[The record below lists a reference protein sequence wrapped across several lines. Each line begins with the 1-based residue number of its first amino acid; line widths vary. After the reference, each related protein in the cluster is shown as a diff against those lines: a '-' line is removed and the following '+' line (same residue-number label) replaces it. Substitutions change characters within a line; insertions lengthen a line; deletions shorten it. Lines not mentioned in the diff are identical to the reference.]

1 MCEDKLGASERL
13 RALGLLTGR
22 REGSGC
28 LSKYLKRE
36 CKEDGARLSSV
47 VPREVVMSCV
57 DVSASGDIQNLSAH
71 DGDGPFQATQLWN
84 SIIHALHNQVEIKR
98 RRQHLKTYRN
108 CFTGSNAVDVVLSH
122 LMQSMYLSCN
132 DISRLKGV
140 RVCQALMD
148 HKVFEPVGAKLYLF
162 KNGKETEFED
172 TDTSLYRFVNSSLDP
187 LLPRKNKDNKS
198 LSPGQICKQKTK
210 RCSNR
215 TKCDTTLSNPLA
227 VEEADKKR
235 VEELLRSI
243 HVHASLPPKI
253 MVNEPTRLLS
263 KGVIEDVWK
272 EQTLLR
278 LLQLIDVPLLE
289 DILVSSVKTKSD
301 SLGKEEDMIPLI
313 EDVWK
318 EQTLLRLL
326 QLIDVPLLED
336 ILVSSVKTK
345 SDSLGKEEDMI
356 ISNTFLDRE
365 VMCSLNLPELDRWLY
380 AAIEVLEYFPDQFLV
395 MVSQQLPQSTN
406 SPSSLN
412 TYKKILFDVIMK
424 YYSQKKDSLLAIQD
438 FDIHSGIIELIEKG
452 KTDHALEALQLY
464 LKLLAPN
471 ISEELHRLL
480 TFLAIASESEGYRLQ
495 KQFENR
501 FVIIK
506 TCTKFILQN
515 RTLSKSQAELLTQFL
530 MDNHSDLFKA
540 PLTLLELT
548 SRRLQSL
555 LEGQDPDINSGFT
568 FCQRITTKEYED
580 QKQQTN
586 QYLLALIRKMDN
598 DPTVPLKQKKKLI
611 KEFQKYHSFVYCS
624 GCQTTCELCTPNG

>member
-1 MCEDKLGASERL
+1 
-13 RALGLLTGR
+13 
-22 REGSGC
+22 
-28 LSKYLKRE
+28 
-36 CKEDGARLSSV
+36 
-47 VPREVVMSCV
+47 
-57 DVSASGDIQNLSAH
+57 
-71 DGDGPFQATQLWN
+71 PFQATQLWN

-172 TDTSLYRFVNSSLDP
+172 TDTTLYRFVNSSLDP
-187 LLPRKNKDNKS
+187 LIPRKNKDNES
-198 LSPGQICKQKTK
+198 LSPKQICKQKTK
-210 RCSNR
+210 ICS
-215 TKCDTTLSNPLA
+215 K
-227 VEEADKKR
+227 

-253 MVNEPTRLLS
+253 MVNEPTHLLS

-272 EQTLLR
+272 QQTLLR

-301 SLGKEEDMIPLI
+301 SF
-313 EDVWK
+313 
-318 EQTLLRLL
+318 
-326 QLIDVPLLED
+326 
-336 ILVSSVKTK
+336 
-345 SDSLGKEEDMI
+345 GKEEDMI

-365 VMCSLNLPELDRWLY
+365 VTCSLNLSELDRWLY
-380 AAIEVLEYFPDQFLV
+380 AAIECLEYFPDQFLV

-406 SPSSLN
+406 NPSNLN
-412 TYKKILFDVIMK
+412 TYKKIFFDVIIK
-424 YYSQKKDSLLAIQD
+424 YYSQKKDSLLATQD

-452 KTDHALEALQLY
+452 KTDQALEALQLY
-464 LKLLAPN
+464 LKLLSPN

-506 TCTKFILQN
+506 TCTKFIIQN
-515 RTLSKSQAELLTQFL
+515 RTLSKPQAELLTQFL
-530 MDNHSDLFKA
+530 MDNHSELFKA

-548 SRRLQSL
+548 SRRLESL

-586 QYLLALIRKMDN
+586 QYLLALIQEMDN
-598 DPTVPLKQKKKLI
+598 DPAIPSKQKKKLI
-611 KEFQKYHSFVYCS
+611 
-624 GCQTTCELCTPNG
+624 

>member
-1 MCEDKLGASERL
+1 
-13 RALGLLTGR
+13 
-22 REGSGC
+22 
-28 LSKYLKRE
+28 
-36 CKEDGARLSSV
+36 
-47 VPREVVMSCV
+47 
-57 DVSASGDIQNLSAH
+57 
-71 DGDGPFQATQLWN
+71 PFQATQLWN
-84 SIIHALHNQVEIKR
+84 SIIHALHNQVDIKR

-148 HKVFEPVGAKLYLF
+148 HNVFEPVGAKLYLF

-172 TDTSLYRFVNSSLDP
+172 TDTSLYRFVNSSLAP
-187 LLPRKNKDNKS
+187 LLPRKNKDNES
-198 LSPGQICKQKTK
+198 LSTEQICKQKTK
-210 RCSNR
+210 RRS
-215 TKCDTTLSNPLA
+215 K
-227 VEEADKKR
+227 

-243 HVHASLPPKI
+243 YVHASLPPKI
-253 MVNEPTRLLS
+253 MANEPTLLLS
-263 KGVIEDVWK
+263 KGEDVWK
-272 EQTLLR
+272 QQTLLR

-301 SLGKEEDMIPLI
+301 SFGKEEDI
-313 EDVWK
+313 
-318 EQTLLRLL
+318 
-326 QLIDVPLLED
+326 
-336 ILVSSVKTK
+336 
-345 SDSLGKEEDMI
+345 I

-365 VMCSLNLPELDRWLY
+365 VTCSLNLPELDRWLY
-380 AAIEVLEYFPDQFLV
+380 AAIECLEYFPDQFLV

-406 SPSSLN
+406 NPSSLN
-412 TYKKILFDVIMK
+412 AYKKILFDVIMK
-424 YYSQKKDSLLAIQD
+424 YYSQKKDSLLATQD
-438 FDIHSGIIELIEKG
+438 LDIHSGIIELIEKG
-452 KTDHALEALQLY
+452 KTDQALEALQLY
-464 LKLLAPN
+464 LKLLEPN

-515 RTLSKSQAELLTQFL
+515 RTLSKPQAELLTQFL
-530 MDNHSDLFKA
+530 MDNHSELFKA

-568 FCQRITTKEYED
+568 FCQRITPKEYED

-586 QYLLALIRKMDN
+586 HYLLALIQEMDN
-598 DPTVPLKQKKKLI
+598 DPTVPSKQKKKLI
-611 KEFQKYHSFVYCS
+611 
-624 GCQTTCELCTPNG
+624 

>member
-1 MCEDKLGASERL
+1 
-13 RALGLLTGR
+13 
-22 REGSGC
+22 
-28 LSKYLKRE
+28 
-36 CKEDGARLSSV
+36 
-47 VPREVVMSCV
+47 
-57 DVSASGDIQNLSAH
+57 
-71 DGDGPFQATQLWN
+71 PFQATQLWN

-122 LMQSMYLSCN
+122 LMQSMYLSCS
-132 DISRLKGV
+132 DISRMKGV

-187 LLPRKNKDNKS
+187 LPRKSKDNES
-198 LSPGQICKQKTK
+198 LSPEQICKQKMK
-210 RCSNR
+210 RYS
-215 TKCDTTLSNPLA
+215 K
-227 VEEADKKR
+227 
-235 VEELLRSI
+235 VEELLQSI
-243 HVHASLPPKI
+243 YVHASLPPKI

-263 KGVIEDVWK
+263 KGVIEDIWK
-272 EQTLLR
+272 QQTLLR

-289 DILVSSVKTKSD
+289 DILASSVKTKSD
-301 SLGKEEDMIPLI
+301 SFGKED
-313 EDVWK
+313 
-318 EQTLLRLL
+318 
-326 QLIDVPLLED
+326 
-336 ILVSSVKTK
+336 
-345 SDSLGKEEDMI
+345 DMI

-365 VMCSLNLPELDRWLY
+365 IMCSLNLPELDSWLF
-380 AAIEVLEYFPDQFLV
+380 AAIECLEYFPDEFLV
-395 MVSQQLPQSTN
+395 MVSQQLSQSTN
-406 SPSSLN
+406 DPSSLN
-412 TYKKILFDVIMK
+412 TYKKIIFDVIIK
-424 YYSQKKDSLLAIQD
+424 YYSQKKDSLLATQD

-452 KTDHALEALQLY
+452 KTDQALEALQLY

-515 RTLSKSQAELLTQFL
+515 RTLSKPQAELLTQFL
-530 MDNHSDLFKA
+530 MDNHSELFKA

-555 LEGQDPDINSGFT
+555 IEGQDPDINSGFT

-586 QYLLALIRKMDN
+586 QYLLALIQEMDN

-611 KEFQKYHSFVYCS
+611 
-624 GCQTTCELCTPNG
+624 

>member
-1 MCEDKLGASERL
+1 
-13 RALGLLTGR
+13 
-22 REGSGC
+22 
-28 LSKYLKRE
+28 
-36 CKEDGARLSSV
+36 
-47 VPREVVMSCV
+47 
-57 DVSASGDIQNLSAH
+57 
-71 DGDGPFQATQLWN
+71 PFQATQLWN

-98 RRQHLKTYRN
+98 RRQHLKTYRD
-108 CFTGSNAVDVVLSH
+108 CFTGSDAVDVVLSH

-172 TDTSLYRFVNSSLDP
+172 TDTSFYRFVNSSLDP
-187 LLPRKNKDNKS
+187 LLPRKNKDNES
-198 LSPGQICKQKTK
+198 FSPEQICKQKTK
-210 RCSNR
+210 RHS
-215 TKCDTTLSNPLA
+215 K
-227 VEEADKKR
+227 VEQ
-235 VEELLRSI
+235 LLRSI
-243 HVHASLPPKI
+243 YVHASSPLKI

-272 EQTLLR
+272 QQTLLR

-301 SLGKEEDMIPLI
+301 SF
-313 EDVWK
+313 
-318 EQTLLRLL
+318 
-326 QLIDVPLLED
+326 
-336 ILVSSVKTK
+336 
-345 SDSLGKEEDMI
+345 GKEEDMI

-365 VMCSLNLPELDRWLY
+365 VTCSLNLPELDRWLY
-380 AAIEVLEYFPDQFLV
+380 AAIECLEYFPDQFLV

-406 SPSSLN
+406 NPSSLN
-412 TYKKILFDVIMK
+412 TYKKILFDVIIK
-424 YYSQKKDSLLAIQD
+424 YYSQKKDSLLASQD
-438 FDIHSGIIELIEKG
+438 LDIHSGIIELIEKG
-452 KTDHALEALQLY
+452 KTDQALEALQLY

-480 TFLAIASESEGYRLQ
+480 TFLAIASESRGYRLQ

-515 RTLSKSQAELLTQFL
+515 RTLSKPQAELLTQFL
-530 MDNHSDLFKA
+530 MDHHSELFKA

-568 FCQRITTKEYED
+568 FCQRITPKEYEE

-586 QYLLALIRKMDN
+586 RYLLALIQEVDN

-611 KEFQKYHSFVYCS
+611 
-624 GCQTTCELCTPNG
+624 

>member
-1 MCEDKLGASERL
+1 MRSAGFRQRPGRGHGGVFDSALQEDPQPERVAAAAGERAAPRWVKSVMPVSPPQRLFPRSVGGA
-13 RALGLLTGR
+13 GVQ
-22 REGSGC
+22 SGM
-28 LSKYLKRE
+28 R
-36 CKEDGARLSSV
+36 GAGACPLY
-47 VPREVVMSCV
+47 C
-57 DVSASGDIQNLSAH
+57 
-71 DGDGPFQATQLWN
+71 DGPFQATQLWN

-122 LMQSMYLSCN
+122 LMQSMYLSCS
-132 DISRLKGV
+132 DISRVKGV

-187 LLPRKNKDNKS
+187 PLPRKSKDNES
-198 LSPGQICKQKTK
+198 LSPEQICKQKTK
-210 RCSNR
+210 RYSNR

-227 VEEADKKR
+227 LEGADKKR
-235 VEELLRSI
+235 VEELLQSMY
-243 HVHASLPPKI
+243 VHASLPPKI

-272 EQTLLR
+272 QQTLLR

-289 DILVSSVKTKSD
+289 DILASSVKTKSD
-301 SLGKEEDMIPLI
+301 SFGKED
-313 EDVWK
+313 
-318 EQTLLRLL
+318 
-326 QLIDVPLLED
+326 
-336 ILVSSVKTK
+336 
-345 SDSLGKEEDMI
+345 DMI

-365 VMCSLNLPELDRWLY
+365 IMCSLNLPELDRWLF
-380 AAIEVLEYFPDQFLV
+380 AAIECLEYFPDQFLV
-395 MVSQQLPQSTN
+395 MVSQQLSQSTN
-406 SPSSLN
+406 DPSSLN
-412 TYKKILFDVIMK
+412 TYKKIIFDVIIK
-424 YYSQKKDSLLAIQD
+424 YYSQKKDSLLATQD

-452 KTDHALEALQLY
+452 KTDQALEALQLY

-515 RTLSKSQAELLTQFL
+515 RTLSKPQAELLTQFL
-530 MDNHSDLFKA
+530 VDNHSELFKA

-586 QYLLALIRKMDN
+586 QYLLALIQEMDS

-611 KEFQKYHSFVYCS
+611 KEFRKYHSFVYCS
-624 GCQTTCELCTPNG
+624 GCKTTCEFCTPNG

>member
-1 MCEDKLGASERL
+1 
-13 RALGLLTGR
+13 
-22 REGSGC
+22 
-28 LSKYLKRE
+28 
-36 CKEDGARLSSV
+36 
-47 VPREVVMSCV
+47 
-57 DVSASGDIQNLSAH
+57 
-71 DGDGPFQATQLWN
+71 PFQATQLWN

-132 DISRLKGV
+132 DISRLKGI

-172 TDTSLYRFVNSSLDP
+172 TDTSLYRFVDSSLDP
-187 LLPRKNKDNKS
+187 VLPRKNKENES
-198 LSPGQICKQKTK
+198 LSPEQISKQKTK
-210 RCSNR
+210 RCS
-215 TKCDTTLSNPLA
+215 K
-227 VEEADKKR
+227 
-235 VEELLRSI
+235 VEELLQSI
-243 HVHASLPPKI
+243 YVHSSLPPKN
-253 MVNEPTRLLS
+253 MVNETTRLLS
-263 KGVIEDVWK
+263 KGDVWK
-272 EQTLLR
+272 QQTLLR

-301 SLGKEEDMIPLI
+301 GFGKEEDI
-313 EDVWK
+313 
-318 EQTLLRLL
+318 
-326 QLIDVPLLED
+326 
-336 ILVSSVKTK
+336 
-345 SDSLGKEEDMI
+345 I

-365 VMCSLNLPELDRWLY
+365 VTCSLNLPELDRWLC
-380 AAIEVLEYFPDQFLV
+380 AAIECLEYFPDQFLM

-406 SPSSLN
+406 NPSSLN

-424 YYSQKKDSLLAIQD
+424 YYSQKKDSLLATQD

-452 KTDHALEALQLY
+452 KTDQALEALQLY

-480 TFLAIASESEGYRLQ
+480 AFLAIASEPEGYRLQ

-515 RTLSKSQAELLTQFL
+515 RTLSKPQAELLTQFL
-530 MDNHSDLFKA
+530 MDNHSELFKA

-586 QYLLALIRKMDN
+586 LHLLALVQEMDN

-611 KEFQKYHSFVYCS
+611 
-624 GCQTTCELCTPNG
+624 

>member
-1 MCEDKLGASERL
+1 
-13 RALGLLTGR
+13 
-22 REGSGC
+22 
-28 LSKYLKRE
+28 
-36 CKEDGARLSSV
+36 
-47 VPREVVMSCV
+47 
-57 DVSASGDIQNLSAH
+57 
-71 DGDGPFQATQLWN
+71 PFQATQLWN

-187 LLPRKNKDNKS
+187 PLPRKNKES
-198 LSPGQICKQKTK
+198 SSPEQICKQKTE
-210 RCSNR
+210 RGS
-215 TKCDTTLSNPLA
+215 
-227 VEEADKKR
+227 R
-235 VEELLRSI
+235 VEELLGSI
-243 HVHASLPPKI
+243 YVHASLPTKI
-253 MVNEPTRLLS
+253 MFNEPTHLLS
-263 KGVIEDVWK
+263 KGVIEDVWRQ
-272 EQTLLR
+272 QTLLR

-301 SLGKEEDMIPLI
+301 SFGKEEDI
-313 EDVWK
+313 
-318 EQTLLRLL
+318 
-326 QLIDVPLLED
+326 
-336 ILVSSVKTK
+336 
-345 SDSLGKEEDMI
+345 I

-365 VMCSLNLPELDRWLY
+365 VTCGLNLSELDRWLY
-380 AAIEVLEYFPDQFLV
+380 AAIECLEYFPDQFLV
-395 MVSQQLPQSTN
+395 MVSQQLPQSAN

-412 TYKKILFDVIMK
+412 TYKKILFDVIIK
-424 YYSQKKDSLLAIQD
+424 YYSQKKDSLLATQD
-438 FDIHSGIIELIEKG
+438 FAIHSGIIELIEKG
-452 KTDHALEALQLY
+452 KTDQALEALQLY

-515 RTLSKSQAELLTQFL
+515 RTLSKPQAELLAQFL
-530 MDNHSDLFKA
+530 MDNHSELFKA

-548 SRRLQSL
+548 SRRLESL

-568 FCQRITTKEYED
+568 FCQHITTKEYED

-586 QYLLALIRKMDN
+586 QYLLALIQEIDN
-598 DPTVPLKQKKKLI
+598 DPTVPLKKKKKLI
-611 KEFQKYHSFVYCS
+611 
-624 GCQTTCELCTPNG
+624 

>member
-1 MCEDKLGASERL
+1 
-13 RALGLLTGR
+13 
-22 REGSGC
+22 
-28 LSKYLKRE
+28 
-36 CKEDGARLSSV
+36 
-47 VPREVVMSCV
+47 
-57 DVSASGDIQNLSAH
+57 
-71 DGDGPFQATQLWN
+71 PFQATQLWN

-148 HKVFEPVGAKLYLF
+148 HKVFEPVGARLYLF

-172 TDTSLYRFVNSSLDP
+172 TDTSLYRFVNSSLDR
-187 LLPRKNKDNKS
+187 LLPRKNKDNES
-198 LSPGQICKQKTK
+198 LSPEQICKQKTK
-210 RCSNR
+210 RCS
-215 TKCDTTLSNPLA
+215 K
-227 VEEADKKR
+227 

-243 HVHASLPPKI
+243 HVHTSLPPKI
-253 MVNEPTRLLS
+253 TVNEPTHLLS

-301 SLGKEEDMIPLI
+301 SF
-313 EDVWK
+313 
-318 EQTLLRLL
+318 
-326 QLIDVPLLED
+326 
-336 ILVSSVKTK
+336 
-345 SDSLGKEEDMI
+345 GKEEDMI

-380 AAIEVLEYFPDQFLV
+380 AAIECLEYFPDQFLV

-406 SPSSLN
+406 NPSNLN
-412 TYKKILFDVIMK
+412 TYKKILFDAIMK

-438 FDIHSGIIELIEKG
+438 FDIHLGIIELIEKG
-452 KTDHALEALQLY
+452 KTDQALEALQLY

-480 TFLAIASESEGYRLQ
+480 TFLVIASESESYRLQ

-515 RTLSKSQAELLTQFL
+515 RTLSKPQAELLTQFL
-530 MDNHSDLFKA
+530 MDNHAELFKA

-568 FCQRITTKEYED
+568 FCQHITTKEYED

-586 QYLLALIRKMDN
+586 QYLLALIREMDN
-598 DPTVPLKQKKKLI
+598 DPAVPLKQKKKLI
-611 KEFQKYHSFVYCS
+611 
-624 GCQTTCELCTPNG
+624 

>member
-1 MCEDKLGASERL
+1 
-13 RALGLLTGR
+13 
-22 REGSGC
+22 
-28 LSKYLKRE
+28 
-36 CKEDGARLSSV
+36 
-47 VPREVVMSCV
+47 
-57 DVSASGDIQNLSAH
+57 
-71 DGDGPFQATQLWN
+71 PFQATQLWN

-172 TDTSLYRFVNSSLDP
+172 TDTSLYRFVNSSLVP
-187 LLPRKNKDNKS
+187 LLPRKNKDNES
-198 LSPGQICKQKTK
+198 LSPEQVSKQKTK
-210 RCSNR
+210 RRS
-215 TKCDTTLSNPLA
+215 K
-227 VEEADKKR
+227 
-235 VEELLRSI
+235 VEELLQSI
-243 HVHASLPPKI
+243 NVHASLPPKI
-253 MVNEPTRLLS
+253 TVNEPTRLLS

-272 EQTLLR
+272 QQTLLR

-289 DILVSSVKTKSD
+289 DILVSSGKPKSD
-301 SLGKEEDMIPLI
+301 SF
-313 EDVWK
+313 
-318 EQTLLRLL
+318 
-326 QLIDVPLLED
+326 
-336 ILVSSVKTK
+336 
-345 SDSLGKEEDMI
+345 GKEEDMI

-365 VMCSLNLPELDRWLY
+365 VTCSLNLPELDRWLY
-380 AAIEVLEYFPDQFLV
+380 AAIECLEYFPDQFLV
-395 MVSQQLPQSTN
+395 MVSQQLSQSTN

-412 TYKKILFDVIMK
+412 TCKKILFDVIMK
-424 YYSQKKDSLLAIQD
+424 YYSQKKDSLLATQD

-452 KTDHALEALQLY
+452 KIDQAIEALQLY

-480 TFLAIASESEGYRLQ
+480 IFLAIASESEGYKLQ

-501 FVIIK
+501 FVILK
-506 TCTKFILQN
+506 TCTKFIVQN
-515 RTLSKSQAELLTQFL
+515 RMLSKPQAELLTEFL
-530 MDNHSDLFKA
+530 MDNHSELFKA

-548 SRRLQSL
+548 SRKLQSL

-580 QKQQTN
+580 QKQQTK
-586 QYLLALIRKMDN
+586 QYLVALIQEMDN
-598 DPTVPLKQKKKLI
+598 DPTVPSKQKKKLI
-611 KEFQKYHSFVYCS
+611 
-624 GCQTTCELCTPNG
+624 

>member
-1 MCEDKLGASERL
+1 MAGYLTPRFRRICSPSEL
-13 RALGLLTGR
+13 QPR
-22 REGSGC
+22 RRSGQRRDC
-28 LSKYLKRE
+28 S
-36 CKEDGARLSSV
+36 
-47 VPREVVMSCV
+47 
-57 DVSASGDIQNLSAH
+57 
-71 DGDGPFQATQLWN
+71 GPFQATQLWN

-172 TDTSLYRFVNSSLDP
+172 TDTSLYRFVNSNLDP
-187 LLPRKNKDNKS
+187 LLPKKNKDNES
-198 LSPGQICKQKTK
+198 LSPAQICKQRTK

-215 TKCDTTLSNPLA
+215 TKCGTTLSNPLA
-227 VEEADKKR
+227 LEAADKKR
-235 VEELLRSI
+235 VEELLQSI
-243 HVHASLPPKI
+243 CVHASLPPKI
-253 MVNEPTRLLS
+253 MVNESTHLLS

-272 EQTLLR
+272 QQTLLR

-301 SLGKEEDMIPLI
+301 SFGK
-313 EDVWK
+313 
-318 EQTLLRLL
+318 
-326 QLIDVPLLED
+326 
-336 ILVSSVKTK
+336 
-345 SDSLGKEEDMI
+345 EDMI

-365 VMCSLNLPELDRWLY
+365 VTCSFHFSKLDRWLY
-380 AAIEVLEYFPDQFLV
+380 AAIECLEYFPDQFLV

-406 SPSSLN
+406 NPSSLN
-412 TYKKILFDVIMK
+412 TYKKILFDVIIK
-424 YYSQKKDSLLAIQD
+424 YYSQKKDSLLASQD
-438 FDIHSGIIELIEKG
+438 FDIHLGIIELIEKG
-452 KTDHALEALQLY
+452 KTDQALEALQLY
-464 LKLLAPN
+464 LKLLTPN

-480 TFLAIASESEGYRLQ
+480 TFLAIASESEAYRLQ
-495 KQFENR
+495 KQFENG

-506 TCTKFILQN
+506 TCSKFILQN
-515 RTLSKSQAELLTQFL
+515 RTLSKPQVELLTQFL
-530 MDNHSDLFKA
+530 MDNHSQLFKT

-548 SRRLQSL
+548 SRRLESL

-586 QYLLALIRKMDN
+586 QYLLALIQEMDN

-611 KEFQKYHSFVYCS
+611 KEFRKYHSLVYCS
-624 GCQTTCELCTPNG
+624 GCKTTCEFSTPNG

>member
-1 MCEDKLGASERL
+1 
-13 RALGLLTGR
+13 
-22 REGSGC
+22 
-28 LSKYLKRE
+28 
-36 CKEDGARLSSV
+36 
-47 VPREVVMSCV
+47 
-57 DVSASGDIQNLSAH
+57 
-71 DGDGPFQATQLWN
+71 PFQATQLWN
-84 SIIHALHNQVEIKR
+84 SIIHALHSQVEIKR
-98 RRQHLKTYRN
+98 RRQHLKTYKN

-162 KNGKETEFED
+162 KSGKETEFED

-187 LLPRKNKDNKS
+187 LLPRKNKDDES
-198 LSPGQICKQKTK
+198 LSPEQLCKQKTK
-210 RCSNR
+210 RPS
-215 TKCDTTLSNPLA
+215 K
-227 VEEADKKR
+227 

-243 HVHASLPPKI
+243 YVHASLPPKI
-253 MVNEPTRLLS
+253 MVNEPTHLLS
-263 KGVIEDVWK
+263 KPVIEDVWK
-272 EQTLLR
+272 QQTLLR

-301 SLGKEEDMIPLI
+301 SFGKEEDM
-313 EDVWK
+313 V
-318 EQTLLRLL
+318 
-326 QLIDVPLLED
+326 
-336 ILVSSVKTK
+336 
-345 SDSLGKEEDMI
+345 

-365 VMCSLNLPELDRWLY
+365 VTCSLNLPELDRWLY
-380 AAIEVLEYFPDQFLV
+380 AAIECLEYFPDQFTV
-395 MVSQQLPQSTN
+395 MVSQQLHGSSN
-406 SPSSLN
+406 NPSNVN
-412 TYKKILFDVIMK
+412 TYKKVLFDVIMK
-424 YYSQKKDSLLAIQD
+424 YYSQKKDSLLATQD
-438 FDIHSGIIELIEKG
+438 LDIHSGIIELIEKG
-452 KTDHALEALQLY
+452 KTDQALEALQLY

-471 ISEELHRLL
+471 VSEELHRLL
-480 TFLAIASESEGYRLQ
+480 TFLVIASEPEGYRLQ

-515 RTLSKSQAELLTQFL
+515 RTLSKPQAELLTQFL
-530 MDNHSDLFKA
+530 MDNHSELFKA

-548 SRRLQSL
+548 SRKLQSL

-586 QYLLALIRKMDN
+586 QYLLALIQEMHN

-611 KEFQKYHSFVYCS
+611 
-624 GCQTTCELCTPNG
+624 

>member
-1 MCEDKLGASERL
+1 
-13 RALGLLTGR
+13 
-22 REGSGC
+22 
-28 LSKYLKRE
+28 
-36 CKEDGARLSSV
+36 
-47 VPREVVMSCV
+47 
-57 DVSASGDIQNLSAH
+57 
-71 DGDGPFQATQLWN
+71 PFQATQLWN

-148 HKVFEPVGAKLYLF
+148 HKVFEPVGAKLCLF

-187 LLPRKNKDNKS
+187 LLPRKNKDNES
-198 LSPGQICKQKTK
+198 LSPQQICKQLK
-210 RCSNR
+210 RCS
-215 TKCDTTLSNPLA
+215 K
-227 VEEADKKR
+227 
-235 VEELLRSI
+235 VEELLQSMY
-243 HVHASLPPKI
+243 VHTSLPPKI
-253 MVNEPTRLLS
+253 MVNEPTHLLS

-272 EQTLLR
+272 QQALLR

-301 SLGKEEDMIPLI
+301 SF
-313 EDVWK
+313 
-318 EQTLLRLL
+318 
-326 QLIDVPLLED
+326 
-336 ILVSSVKTK
+336 
-345 SDSLGKEEDMI
+345 GKEEDMI

-365 VMCSLNLPELDRWLY
+365 VTCSLNLPELDRWLY
-380 AAIEVLEYFPDQFLV
+380 AAIECLEYFPDQFLV

-406 SPSSLN
+406 NPSSLN
-412 TYKKILFDVIMK
+412 SYKKILFNVIMK
-424 YYSQKKDSLLAIQD
+424 YYSQKKDSFLATQD
-438 FDIHSGIIELIEKG
+438 LGIHSGIIELIEKG
-452 KTDHALEALQLY
+452 KTDQALEALQLY

-480 TFLAIASESEGYRLQ
+480 TFLAIASEPEGYRLQ

-501 FVIIK
+501 FVIIR

-515 RTLSKSQAELLTQFL
+515 RTVSKPQAELLTQFL
-530 MDNHSDLFKA
+530 MDNHSELFKA

-555 LEGQDPDINSGFT
+555 LEGQDPEINSGFT

-586 QYLLALIRKMDN
+586 QYLLALIQEMDN
-598 DPTVPLKQKKKLI
+598 DPTVPSKQK
-611 KEFQKYHSFVYCS
+611 
-624 GCQTTCELCTPNG
+624 N

>member
-1 MCEDKLGASERL
+1 
-13 RALGLLTGR
+13 
-22 REGSGC
+22 
-28 LSKYLKRE
+28 
-36 CKEDGARLSSV
+36 
-47 VPREVVMSCV
+47 
-57 DVSASGDIQNLSAH
+57 
-71 DGDGPFQATQLWN
+71 PFQATQLWN

-122 LMQSMYLSCN
+122 LMQSMYLSCS
-132 DISRLKGV
+132 DISRLKGI

-162 KNGKETEFED
+162 KSGKETQFED
-172 TDTSLYRFVNSSLDP
+172 TDTSLYRFVDSSLDP
-187 LLPRKNKDNKS
+187 LLPRKNKDNES
-198 LSPGQICKQKTK
+198 ISPEQICKQKTK
-210 RCSNR
+210 RS
-215 TKCDTTLSNPLA
+215 
-227 VEEADKKR
+227 DKKK

-243 HVHASLPPKI
+243 HVHTALPPKI
-253 MVNEPTRLLS
+253 MVNEPTRLLT

-272 EQTLLR
+272 QQTLLR

-289 DILVSSVKTKSD
+289 DILVSSVKIKSD
-301 SLGKEEDMIPLI
+301 SF
-313 EDVWK
+313 
-318 EQTLLRLL
+318 
-326 QLIDVPLLED
+326 
-336 ILVSSVKTK
+336 
-345 SDSLGKEEDMI
+345 GKEEDMI

-365 VMCSLNLPELDRWLY
+365 IMCSLNLPELDKWLY
-380 AAIEVLEYFPDQFLV
+380 AAIECLEYFPDQFLV

-406 SPSSLN
+406 NPSSLN

-424 YYSQKKDSLLAIQD
+424 YYSQKKDSLLPTHD
-438 FDIHSGIIELIEKG
+438 FDIHSGIIELLEKG
-452 KTDHALEALQLY
+452 KTDQALEASQLY

-515 RTLSKSQAELLTQFL
+515 RTLSKPQAELLTQFL
-530 MDNHSDLFKA
+530 MDNHSELFKA
-540 PLTLLELT
+540 PLTVLELT

-568 FCQRITTKEYED
+568 FCQRITAKEYED

-586 QYLLALIRKMDN
+586 QYLLALIREMDN

-611 KEFQKYHSFVYCS
+611 
-624 GCQTTCELCTPNG
+624 

>member
-1 MCEDKLGASERL
+1 MYC
-13 RALGLLTGR
+13 
-22 REGSGC
+22 
-28 LSKYLKRE
+28 
-36 CKEDGARLSSV
+36 
-47 VPREVVMSCV
+47 
-57 DVSASGDIQNLSAH
+57 
-71 DGDGPFQATQLWN
+71 DGPFQATQLWN
-84 SIIHALHNQVEIKR
+84 GIIHALHNQVEIKS

-172 TDTSLYRFVNSSLDP
+172 TDTSLYRFVNSGLDP
-187 LLPRKNKDNKS
+187 PLPRKSKDNES

-210 RCSNR
+210 LCSNR
-215 TKCDTTLSNPLA
+215 KCGTTLSNPLA
-227 VEEADKKR
+227 LEAADKKR
-235 VEELLRSI
+235 IEELLQSI
-243 HVHASLPPKI
+243 YVHASLPPKI
-253 MVNEPTRLLS
+253 MVNEPTCLLS

-272 EQTLLR
+272 QQALLR

-301 SLGKEEDMIPLI
+301 SF
-313 EDVWK
+313 
-318 EQTLLRLL
+318 
-326 QLIDVPLLED
+326 
-336 ILVSSVKTK
+336 
-345 SDSLGKEEDMI
+345 GKEEDMI

-365 VMCSLNLPELDRWLY
+365 VACSLNLPELDRWLY
-380 AAIEVLEYFPDQFLV
+380 AAIECLEYFPDQFLV
-395 MVSQQLPQSTN
+395 MVSQQLPESTN
-406 SPSSLN
+406 NPSSLN

-424 YYSQKKDSLLAIQD
+424 YYSQKKDSLLATQD

-452 KTDHALEALQLY
+452 KTDQALEALQLY
-464 LKLLAPN
+464 LRLLAPN

-501 FVIIK
+501 FVVIK

-515 RTLSKSQAELLTQFL
+515 RTLSKPQAELLTQFL
-530 MDNHSDLFKA
+530 MDNHSELFKA

-555 LEGQDPDINSGFT
+555 LEGQNPDINSGFT
-568 FCQRITTKEYED
+568 FCQRITAKEYED

-586 QYLLALIRKMDN
+586 QYLLALVQEIDN

-611 KEFQKYHSFVYCS
+611 KEFRKYHSFVYCS
-624 GCQTTCELCTPNG
+624 GCKTTCEICTPNS

>member
-1 MCEDKLGASERL
+1 
-13 RALGLLTGR
+13 
-22 REGSGC
+22 
-28 LSKYLKRE
+28 
-36 CKEDGARLSSV
+36 
-47 VPREVVMSCV
+47 
-57 DVSASGDIQNLSAH
+57 
-71 DGDGPFQATQLWN
+71 PFQATQLWN

-162 KNGKETEFED
+162 KNEKETEFED

-187 LLPRKNKDNKS
+187 LLPRKNKDNES
-198 LSPGQICKQKTK
+198 LSPEQICKQRTK
-210 RCSNR
+210 RCS
-215 TKCDTTLSNPLA
+215 K
-227 VEEADKKR
+227 
-235 VEELLRSI
+235 VEELLQSI

-253 MVNEPTRLLS
+253 MLNEPTHLLS

-301 SLGKEEDMIPLI
+301 SFGK
-313 EDVWK
+313 
-318 EQTLLRLL
+318 
-326 QLIDVPLLED
+326 
-336 ILVSSVKTK
+336 
-345 SDSLGKEEDMI
+345 EDMI

-365 VMCSLNLPELDRWLY
+365 VTCSLNFSELDRWLC
-380 AAIEVLEYFPDQFLV
+380 AAIECLEYIPDQYLV

-406 SPSSLN
+406 NPSSLN
-412 TYKKILFDVIMK
+412 TYKKILFDVIIK
-424 YYSQKKDSLLAIQD
+424 YYSQKKDSLLATQD
-438 FDIHSGIIELIEKG
+438 FDILSGIIELIEKG
-452 KTDHALEALQLY
+452 KTDQALEALQLY

-480 TFLAIASESEGYRLQ
+480 TFLAVASESDGYRLQ

-506 TCTKFILQN
+506 TCSKFIVQN
-515 RTLSKSQAELLTQFL
+515 RTLSKPQAELLTQFL
-530 MDNHSDLFKA
+530 MDNHSELFKA

-548 SRRLQSL
+548 SRRLESL

-586 QYLLALIRKMDN
+586 HYLLALIQEMDS
-598 DPTVPLKQKKKLI
+598 DSTVPSKQKKKLI
-611 KEFQKYHSFVYCS
+611 
-624 GCQTTCELCTPNG
+624 

>member
-1 MCEDKLGASERL
+1 
-13 RALGLLTGR
+13 
-22 REGSGC
+22 
-28 LSKYLKRE
+28 
-36 CKEDGARLSSV
+36 
-47 VPREVVMSCV
+47 
-57 DVSASGDIQNLSAH
+57 
-71 DGDGPFQATQLWN
+71 PFQATQLWN
-84 SIIHALHNQVEIKR
+84 SIIHALHSQVEIKR
-98 RRQHLKTYRN
+98 RRQHLKIYRN

-122 LMQSMYLSCN
+122 LMQSMYLSCS

-187 LLPRKNKDNKS
+187 LPPRKNKDDKS
-198 LSPGQICKQKTK
+198 LSPEQICKQKTK
-210 RCSNR
+210 RYS
-215 TKCDTTLSNPLA
+215 K
-227 VEEADKKR
+227 

-243 HVHASLPPKI
+243 YVHASLPPKI
-253 MVNEPTRLLS
+253 MVTEPTRLLS

-272 EQTLLR
+272 QQTLLR

-301 SLGKEEDMIPLI
+301 SF
-313 EDVWK
+313 
-318 EQTLLRLL
+318 
-326 QLIDVPLLED
+326 
-336 ILVSSVKTK
+336 
-345 SDSLGKEEDMI
+345 GKEEDMI

-365 VMCSLNLPELDRWLY
+365 VTCSLNLPELDRWLF
-380 AAIEVLEYFPDQFLV
+380 AIECLEYFPDQFLV
-395 MVSQQLPQSTN
+395 MVSQQLPQSTDN
-406 SPSSLN
+406 LSSLN
-412 TYKKILFDVIMK
+412 TYKKILFDVIIK
-424 YYSQKKDSLLAIQD
+424 YYSQKKDSLLATQD

-452 KTDHALEALQLY
+452 KTDQALEASQLY

-515 RTLSKSQAELLTQFL
+515 RTLSKPQAELLTQFL
-530 MDNHSDLFKA
+530 MDNHSELFKA

-568 FCQRITTKEYED
+568 FCQRITAKEYED

-586 QYLLALIRKMDN
+586 QYLLALIHEMDN
-598 DPTVPLKQKKKLI
+598 DPTVLLKQKKKLI
-611 KEFQKYHSFVYCS
+611 
-624 GCQTTCELCTPNG
+624 

>member
-1 MCEDKLGASERL
+1 
-13 RALGLLTGR
+13 
-22 REGSGC
+22 
-28 LSKYLKRE
+28 
-36 CKEDGARLSSV
+36 
-47 VPREVVMSCV
+47 
-57 DVSASGDIQNLSAH
+57 
-71 DGDGPFQATQLWN
+71 PFQATQLWN
-84 SIIHALHNQVEIKR
+84 SIIHALHNQVKIKR

-187 LLPRKNKDNKS
+187 LLPRKNKDNES
-198 LSPGQICKQKTK
+198 LSPEQICKQ
-210 RCSNR
+210 R
-215 TKCDTTLSNPLA
+215 TKTCS
-227 VEEADKKR
+227 K

-243 HVHASLPPKI
+243 YVHASLPPKI
-253 MVNEPTRLLS
+253 MVNEPTHLLS

-272 EQTLLR
+272 QQTLLR

-289 DILVSSVKTKSD
+289 DILVSSVKTKSH
-301 SLGKEEDMIPLI
+301 SFGK
-313 EDVWK
+313 
-318 EQTLLRLL
+318 
-326 QLIDVPLLED
+326 
-336 ILVSSVKTK
+336 
-345 SDSLGKEEDMI
+345 EDMI

-365 VMCSLNLPELDRWLY
+365 VTCSLNFSELDRWLC
-380 AAIEVLEYFPDQFLV
+380 AAIECLEYFPDQFLV

-406 SPSSLN
+406 NPSSLN
-412 TYKKILFDVIMK
+412 TYKKILFDVIIK
-424 YYSQKKDSLLAIQD
+424 YYSQKKDSLLATQD
-438 FDIHSGIIELIEKG
+438 SDIHSGIIELIEKG
-452 KTDHALEALQLY
+452 KTDQALEALQLY

-506 TCTKFILQN
+506 TCSKFILQN
-515 RTLSKSQAELLTQFL
+515 RTLSKPQVELLTQFL
-530 MDNHSDLFKA
+530 MDNHSELFKT

-548 SRRLQSL
+548 SRRLEGL

-568 FCQRITTKEYED
+568 FCQRITTKEYEN
-580 QKQQTN
+580 QKQQTI
-586 QYLLALIRKMDN
+586 QYLLALIQEMDN

-611 KEFQKYHSFVYCS
+611 
-624 GCQTTCELCTPNG
+624 

>member
-1 MCEDKLGASERL
+1 
-13 RALGLLTGR
+13 
-22 REGSGC
+22 
-28 LSKYLKRE
+28 
-36 CKEDGARLSSV
+36 
-47 VPREVVMSCV
+47 
-57 DVSASGDIQNLSAH
+57 
-71 DGDGPFQATQLWN
+71 PFQATQLWN

-122 LMQSMYLSCN
+122 LMQSMYLSCQ

-162 KNGKETEFED
+162 KNGKETDFED
-172 TDTSLYRFVNSSLDP
+172 TDTSLYRFVNSNLDP
-187 LLPRKNKDNKS
+187 LLPRKNKDNES
-198 LSPGQICKQKTK
+198 LSPEQTGKQKTK
-210 RCSNR
+210 RCS
-215 TKCDTTLSNPLA
+215 KI
-227 VEEADKKR
+227 
-235 VEELLRSI
+235 EELLRLI

-253 MVNEPTRLLS
+253 MVNEPARLLS
-263 KGVIEDVWK
+263 KGEDVWRQ
-272 EQTLLR
+272 QTLLR

-301 SLGKEEDMIPLI
+301 SF
-313 EDVWK
+313 
-318 EQTLLRLL
+318 
-326 QLIDVPLLED
+326 
-336 ILVSSVKTK
+336 
-345 SDSLGKEEDMI
+345 GKEEDMI
-356 ISNTFLDRE
+356 ISNTFLERE
-365 VMCSLNLPELDRWLY
+365 VTCSLNLSELDRWLY
-380 AAIEVLEYFPDQFLV
+380 AAIECLEYFPDQFLV
-395 MVSQQLPQSTN
+395 MVSEQLPQNTN
-406 SPSSLN
+406 NPSNLN
-412 TYKKILFDVIMK
+412 TYKKILFDVIIK
-424 YYSQKKDSLLAIQD
+424 YYSQKKDSLLASQD

-452 KTDHALEALQLY
+452 KTDQALEALQLY

-515 RTLSKSQAELLTQFL
+515 RTLSKPQAELLTQFL
-530 MDNHSDLFKA
+530 IDNHSELFKA

-548 SRRLQSL
+548 SRRLESL

-586 QYLLALIRKMDN
+586 QYLLALIQEMDN
-598 DPTVPLKQKKKLI
+598 DPTVPSKQKKKLI
-611 KEFQKYHSFVYCS
+611 
-624 GCQTTCELCTPNG
+624 